1 MFAVTKRLWPA
12 LAAAATLA
20 LAALPLRAEVSEV
33 RISKGFGILYLPLIV
48 MQDQKLLEKQAA
60 KAGLGELKV
69 TWLTIDGGNIINDA
83 MLAGT
88 LDIAGTGA
96 PGFVTLWSKGKGS
109 PRTEV
114 IGVSGL
120 SATSLYLNSNRPDIK
135 SLRDFTEKDRI
146 ALPGI
151 KTSLSAVVLQM
162 AVAKEFGR
170 ENFAKL
176 DTLTVGFPHP
186 EAVAALKAG
195 KTEITGHF
203 TSPPFSYIEL
213 ADPKIHRVLS
223 SVDVLG
229 NITLDVVYA
238 PRRFVEA
245 NPKLTDAFL
254 AALEEANALIDKDK
268 KAAAEIFVRG
278 SPIKVSEGEVVKMLE
293 DPDTRFSTTPN
304 GVMEFAEFLA
314 LAGTIRTRPASWK
327 DLFIPQVHGK
337 AGS

>member
-1 MFAVTKRLWPA
+1 MFAVTKRLWLA
-12 LAAAATLA
+12 LAAAAALA

-120 SATSLYLNSNRPDIK
+120 SATSLYLNSNRPEIK

-195 KTEITGHF
+195 KTEITAHF

-213 ADPKIHRVLS
+213 ADPKIHRVLN